1 MTGGGAVLGKHQVN
15 GFQLGLEH
23 GGWTKDGDKLA
34 GVPTKVFYGDDQFRP
49 DVGVKEVDK
58 MLNEHKVHLMS
69 GIIWSNV
76 LMASVKLMIDKKV
89 PMVITNAG
97 ASPVAGEACNPYV
110 MSTSWNNDSNP
121 EALGKLM
128 SDDKLES
135 IYMMAPNYQAGK
147 DMISGVLRTLKG
159 PKVLGQTFYK
169 VGETDFQ
176 ADISKLRAEKPK
188 AVFLFGPGAM
198 GIGFIKQWAASGAGN
213 EIKLYTVF
221 TIDNA
226 TLPAI
231 GDAGIGSIHTA
242 HWSHDLDNPANKK
255 FVAAYTAKFGGLPSE
270 FAAQSYDAALLIAA
284 ALKATGGKYEDG
296 LALAKALRHTKYDST
311 RGPYEYNVNGMPI
324 QNYYKREV
332 IKGAD
337 GKPTIVNRGVVL
349 SNHKDAYWEKC
360 PADKRL

>member
-1 MTGGGAVLGKHQVN
+1 
-15 GFQLGLEH
+15 
-23 GGWTKDGDKLA
+23 
-34 GVPTKVFYGDDQFRP
+34 
-49 DVGVKEVDK
+49 
-58 MLNEHKVHLMS
+58 
-69 GIIWSNV
+69 
-76 LMASVKLMIDKKV
+76 MASLKPIIDKKI
-89 PMVITNAG
+89 PLVITNAG
-97 ASPVAGEACNPYV
+97 ASPVAGEACNPLV

-128 SDDKLES
+128 SDDKIES

-147 DMISGVLRTLKG
+147 DMIAGVLRTLKG
-159 PKVLGQTFYK
+159 PKIMGQILYK
-169 VGETDFQ
+169 VGETDYQ

-188 AVFLFGPGAM
+188 ALFIFGPGAM
-198 GIGFIKQWAASGAGN
+198 GISFIKQWAASGAGA

-242 HWSHDLDNPANKK
+242 HWSHDLDFPANKK
-255 FVAAYTAKFGGLPSE
+255 FVAAYSAKFGGLPSE

-296 LALAKALRHTKYDST
+296 MAMAKALRKTKYDSV
-311 RGPYEYNVNGMPI
+311 RGPYEYNVNGIPI

-337 GKPTIVNRGVVL
+337 GKPTLVNRGAVFTK
-349 SNHKDAYWEKC
+349 HKDAYWEKC